1 MPGNRLFGR
10 SGLQRGA
17 KSDERERSKDESFL
31 SSKSFPT
38 QTEKL
43 FFCCR
48 KSALA
53 RRVRPSAFGRLL
65 VSRFCI
71 RTTEDI
77 DALPRRF
84 TGDGGPQDHQLNHDL
99 TEFRPIRWQD
109 DDSVALIDQTRLPL
123 EEVWLRFEDYRGVVG
138 AIEEMRVRGAPAIGI
153 AGAYAVA
160 LAALELDRQGV
171 EDLAEALPALA
182 REIRAARPTAVN
194 LAWAVDRM
202 LERARV
208 SGGASALVHEAKR
221 IHEEDVAANH
231 DIGRH
236 GAGLLET
243 GSSVLTHCNTGAL
256 ATGGYGT
263 ALGVIRAA
271 WSQGKIATVYA
282 TETRPLLQGARLT
295 AWELARAGIPFTLI
309 PDSAAAYLMG
319 LGSVDA
325 VIVGA
330 DRIAANGDVANK
342 IGTYG
347 LAVLAKEHGLPF
359 YVAAPT
365 STIDLDVDTGADIP
379 LEHRPVDEV
388 TSVAGVPITIEGV
401 QVLNAAFD
409 VTPAEYVSAII
420 TERGALRGP
429 YRLALESLLEPAR
442 A

>member
-1 MPGNRLFGR
+1 M
-10 SGLQRGA
+10 LQEVCLG
-17 KSDERERSKDESFL
+17 
-31 SSKSFPT
+31 PP
-38 QTEKL
+38 
-43 FFCCR
+43 
-48 KSALA
+48 
-53 RRVRPSAFGRLL
+53 RPRPACSSAFGRLL
-65 VSRFCI
+65 VPRFCI
-71 RTTEDI
+71 RTKEDI
-77 DALPRRF
+77 DARPRLF
-84 TGDGGPQDHQLNHDL
+84 TGDGRPQERQLNHDL

-109 DDSVALIDQTRLPL
+109 DASVTLIDQTRLPL
-123 EEVWLRFEDYRGVVG
+123 EEAWLRFDDYRGVVG

-160 LAALELDRQGV
+160 LAALELERQGV
-171 EDLAEALPALA
+171 EDFAEALDDSA
-182 REIRAARPTAVN
+182 REIRGARPTAVN

-202 LERARV
+202 LERARL
-208 SGGASALVHEAKR
+208 SGDASALVYEAKR
-221 IHEEDVAANH
+221 IHEEDVAANR

-236 GAGLLET
+236 GAELLDT
-243 GSSVLTHCNTGAL
+243 GASVLTHCNTGAL

-263 ALGVIRAA
+263 ALGVVRAA
-271 WSQGKIATVYA
+271 WSLGKLATVYA

-309 PDSAAAYLMG
+309 LDSAAASLMR
-319 LGSVDA
+319 LGSVGA

-347 LAVLAKEHGLPF
+347 LAVLAREHNLPF

-365 STIDLDVDTGADIP
+365 STIDLDVDTGGDIP

-388 TSVAGVPITIEGV
+388 TSFAGVPITV
-401 QVLNAAFD
+401 QGAQALNAAFD

-420 TERGALRGP
+420 TERGVLRGP
-429 YRLALESLLEPAR
+429 YHLAVESLLEPAR

>member
-1 MPGNRLFGR
+1 MLQEVCLGPPRPRPAR
-10 SGLQRGA
+10 S
-17 KSDERERSKDESFL
+17 
-31 SSKSFPT
+31 
-38 QTEKL
+38 
-43 FFCCR
+43 
-48 KSALA
+48 
-53 RRVRPSAFGRLL
+53 SAFGRLF
-65 VSRFCI
+65 VPRFCI
-71 RTTEDI
+71 RTKEDI
-77 DALPRRF
+77 DARPRLF
-84 TGDGGPQDHQLNHDL
+84 TGDGRPQDRQLNHDL

-109 DDSVALIDQTRLPL
+109 DASVTLIDQTRLPL
-123 EEVWLRFEDYRGVVG
+123 EEAWLRFDDYRGVVG

-160 LAALELDRQGV
+160 LAALELERQGV
-171 EDLAEALPALA
+171 EDLAEALDDSA
-182 REIRAARPTAVN
+182 REIRGARPTAVN

-202 LERARV
+202 LERARL
-208 SGGASALVHEAKR
+208 SGGASALVYEAKR

-236 GAGLLET
+236 GAELLDT
-243 GSSVLTHCNTGAL
+243 GASVLTHCNTGAL

-263 ALGVIRAA
+263 ALGVVRAA
-271 WSQGKIATVYA
+271 WSLGKLATVYA

-309 PDSAAAYLMG
+309 LDSAAASLMR
-319 LGSVDA
+319 LGSVGA

-347 LAVLAKEHGLPF
+347 LAVLAKEHDLPF

-365 STIDLDVDTGADIP
+365 STIDLDVGTGGNIP

-388 TSVAGVPITIEGV
+388 TSFAGVPITV
-401 QVLNAAFD
+401 QGAQALNAAFD

-420 TERGALRGP
+420 TERGVLRGP
-429 YRLALESLLEPAR
+429 YHRALERLLEPAR

>member
-1 MPGNRLFGR
+1 MLQEVCLRPPRPRPAR
-10 SGLQRGA
+10 S
-17 KSDERERSKDESFL
+17 
-31 SSKSFPT
+31 
-38 QTEKL
+38 
-43 FFCCR
+43 
-48 KSALA
+48 
-53 RRVRPSAFGRLL
+53 SAFGRLL
-65 VSRFCI
+65 VPGFCI
-71 RTTEDI
+71 RTKEDI
-77 DALPRRF
+77 DARPRLL
-84 TGDGGPQDHQLNHDL
+84 TGDGRPQDRQLNHDL

-109 DDSVALIDQTRLPL
+109 DASVTLIDQTRLPL
-123 EEVWLRFEDYRGVVG
+123 EEVWLRFDDYRGVVG

-160 LAALELDRQGV
+160 LAALELERQGV
-171 EDLAEALPALA
+171 EDFAEALDDSA

-202 LERARV
+202 LERARL
-208 SGGASALVHEAKR
+208 SGGASALVYEAKR

-236 GAGLLET
+236 GAELLDT
-243 GSSVLTHCNTGAL
+243 GASVLTHCNTGAL

-263 ALGVIRAA
+263 ALGVVRAA
-271 WSQGKIATVYA
+271 WSLGKLATVYA

-309 PDSAAAYLMG
+309 PDSAAASLMR
-319 LGSVDA
+319 LGSVGA
-325 VIVGA
+325 VLVGA

-347 LAVLAKEHGLPF
+347 LAVLAREHDLPF

-365 STIDLDVDTGADIP
+365 STIDLDVDTGGDIP

-388 TSVAGVPITIEGV
+388 TSVAGVPITVQGV
-401 QVLNAAFD
+401 KALNAAFD
-409 VTPAEYVSAII
+409 VTPAEYVSSII
-420 TERGALRGP
+420 TERGVLRGP
-429 YRLALESLLEPAR
+429 YHLALESLLEPAR